1 MFRGIYS
8 FLEIIKRNNSV
19 HNLCTTDDVFDT
31 LWFLDENNMN
41 GDRQIERYT
50 ILKNP
55 KLRPILR
62 QNDRPHDN
70 VTNVI
75 ITKPEINL
83 QKVMRVWI
91 VFA

>member
-1 MFRGIYS
+1 
-8 FLEIIKRNNSV
+8 
-19 HNLCTTDDVFDT
+19 
-31 LWFLDENNMN
+31 MN
-41 GDRQIERYT
+41 GDRQIERYHF
-50 ILKNP
+50 KES

-83 QKVMRVWI
+83 QKVMRV
-91 VFA
+91 